1 MVKTILLIKKIELY
15 NKFIGYIINIILMNY
30 QQKIENKYSSYEN
43 FFNILKLKSLKL
55 KGSGYT
61 FLVLKT
67 TQT

>member
-1 MVKTILLIKKIELY
+1 
-15 NKFIGYIINIILMNY
+15 MNY

-61 FLVLKT
+61 FLVLKKLRHRNN
-67 TQT
+67 